1 MRIIRDESE
10 IDSQFELAKSE
21 AARAF
26 GNGALFVEAYLEK
39 PRHIEV
45 QILGDEHGNIVHLY
59 ERDCSI
65 QRRHQKV
72 VEIAPGHLLDPVVR
86 QKMLDD
92 AVKLCNYVGY
102 QNAGTVEFLLDSEGR
117 HFFIEVN
124 SRLQVEH
131 TITEQVTGVDL
142 VQSQIKIAEG
152 ANLKTD
158 LQERVDRFYFKIMT
172 FSNGMTYLTSLNSS
186 DYIHLL
192 RL

>member
-158 LQERVDRFYFKIMT
+158 LQETVG
-172 FSNGMTYLTSLNSS
+172 NLLSS
-186 DYIHLL
+186 IAYTT
-192 RL
+192 

>member
-1 MRIIRDESE
+1 MRIIRNDSE

-26 GNGALFVEAYLEK
+26 GNGSLFVEAYLEK

-86 QKMLDD
+86 QNMLDD

-158 LQERVDRFYFKIMT
+158 LQEWVGMLVIYCQQTADLLNNKFYKFILI
-172 FSNGMTYLTSLNSS
+172 NV
-186 DYIHLL
+186 
-192 RL
+192 R